1 MKKLLL
7 SIGVILAIIFSLAD
21 FTPFVSATLFIPAQ
35 LQPFIL
41 AGSGV
46 SAGAT
51 SITLTSLKDIDGN
64 ALTMS
69 NFGYKGYVTIEPG
82 KSGREEQ
89 ASFTGITGNT
99 LTGVSHV
106 AFTST
111 STSFTETSGLT
122 KSHPGG
128 ATVVV
133 SNTSGFYSQYAAK
146 VNDEAI
152 TGSWTFPV
160 PTSYYN
166 PAIKGYVDSGFI
178 SNSTTTAQSI
188 ASNLTA
194 SGTLNVV
201 GQATFTLAPRTSAA
215 PSNVADL
222 TNKAYVDAQIIA
234 GGVPAG
240 TSTRGTAYL
249 STAPASSTAP
259 IVVGDN
265 DTRLPTQDENNA
277 LVGVTTSTPPS
288 ASNPFADKAYVDLKA
303 SQGIGGT
310 GADGALIATSTTVS
324 IDLASSSVVTKNY
337 TSVSI
342 TGTGSINFINPA
354 ASGTAVIF
362 LVQGDFIATSSTST
376 AIDLRNLGAPG
387 GIGGTHNTT
396 STATAGSKWQMT
408 NLILGGT
415 AGGGAITTT
424 PGTLAATSSPFY
436 NAYSLFRAV
445 PGNGGGGGGGSG
457 DGGTVSGGNGGAG
470 GRGAGALYIQVG
482 GNFNASA
489 NVNMSGTNGTVGGD
503 SGSWGGCAQG
513 PSPGAGGGGG
523 AGGSFVAD
531 VAGTITNT
539 MVFTLSGG
547 TGGGSGNVIGSGV
560 TGCGTNSAYGSGGG
574 GSPSIWGTGNG
585 AAGGTGGTGASGYWV
600 INKRPILIF

>member
-222 TNKAYVDAQIIA
+222 TNKAYVDAQIVA
-234 GGVPAG
+234 GGVVMS
-240 TSTRGTAYL
+240 TTTRGTAFI
-249 STAPASSTAP
+249 STDPASSTHP

-265 DTRLPTQDENNA
+265 DTRVPTQSENDA
-277 LVGVTTSTPPS
+277 LAGTSGTPSATNKYVTNDDVATTSV
-288 ASNPFADKAYVDLKA
+288 ANKIVRLNSNGLLDNSLY
-303 SQGIGGT
+303 
-310 GADGALIATSTTVS
+310 
-324 IDLASSSVVTKNY
+324 ASSKLLNTFTMGESMAT
-337 TSVSI
+337 
-342 TGTGSINFINPA
+342 
-354 ASGTAVIF
+354 GTAVY
-362 LVQGDFIATSSTST
+362 VSDGTETSTQGVATSSISQTTSNEGYGIYNGSTYVYTGQTFLTPTST
-376 AIDLRNLGAPG
+376 DIFITNIVVHASNSNPG
-387 GIGGTHNTT
+387 GSENIVGYIRPTSGGVPSGSTLSTSSISAVGNSTPETAIALDFSSNLARLTKNTLYSFYIGNSSAAPDVIIYGNSAGGYSGGNVVT
-396 STATAGSKWQMT
+396 STNLSSWTSSSKDLWFTINYVEARVSGYVYKTDADYSTVESKNFVGFTNSSNSYLANGSVIFTGIADSLTGLTTGKTYYLSNTAGS
-408 NLILGGT
+408 IGT
-415 AGGGAITTT
+415 
-424 PGTLAATSSPFY
+424 SP
-436 NAYSLFRAV
+436 
-445 PGNGGGGGGGSG
+445 
-457 DGGTVSGGNGGAG
+457 
-470 GRGAGALYIQVG
+470 
-482 GNFNASA
+482 
-489 NVNMSGTNGTVGGD
+489 
-503 SGSWGGCAQG
+503 
-513 PSPGAGGGGG
+513 
-523 AGGSFVAD
+523 
-531 VAGTITNT
+531 
-539 MVFTLSGG
+539 
-547 TGGGSGNVIGSGV
+547 
-560 TGCGTNSAYGSGGG
+560 GTNSIKVGLSV
-574 GSPSIWGTGNG
+574 SS
-585 AAGGTGGTGASGYWV
+585 SSL
-600 INKRPILIF
+600 LIKQDNP